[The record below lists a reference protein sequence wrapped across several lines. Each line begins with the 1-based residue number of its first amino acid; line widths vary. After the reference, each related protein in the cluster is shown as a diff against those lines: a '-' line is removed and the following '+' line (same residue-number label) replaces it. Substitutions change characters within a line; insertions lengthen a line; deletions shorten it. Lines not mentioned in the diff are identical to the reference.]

1 MFVNKLFTYL
11 TCFNLKSSTCYFHV
25 KTKILADFQIYVNV
39 PLTIFAKGS
48 NLDFKLW
55 FLNTILVS
63 IFLFTDRYEDTR
75 RIKDKREWEMRINGN
90 GNAQT
95 IAHMFLFSLCKRNCN
110 DQI

>member
-11 TCFNLKSSTCYFHV
+11 TCFNLKSSTCYFHM

-63 IFLFTDRYEDTR
+63 IFLFTDRFEDTR
-75 RIKDKREWEMRINGN
+75 RINGN